1 MRRRWSLRARL
12 MLGAAL
18 MLVVFLLGAGWAV
31 QRAHEESV
39 RAARFARLQAT
50 VYLLLAAAEIDAVGA
65 LVMPA
70 EFPEP
75 RLSLPGSGLYASI
88 VNVARRQTWRSGSMV
103 GVEAPQPGQIGT
115 GEWRQEVAAAAGH
128 DYLAVSTGVSW
139 TGSAGAV
146 PLVLTVFE
154 DKAEFDREIDVFERT
169 SWAWLGGSALLL
181 LLSQTVLLRWG
192 LAPLRQAT
200 REIRAIEHGDQA
212 TVEGHYPMEVAALT
226 DNLNTLIAQERQRQT
241 RYREAL
247 SFLAHSL
254 KTPLAVLRTALS
266 DPAQLPAAVATQVA
280 RMDDIVQ
287 HQLSRAAAS
296 GASRFVPALAFAPVM
311 ERIRDSLAKVYAD
324 KGLVFTLDC
333 EPALTWR
340 IDEGD
345 TFELLGNLMDN
356 AAKWARQQVA
366 VSARREGDR
375 LLLRID
381 DDGPGF
387 GDTRAILQLHVRGD
401 ERVPGHG
408 VGLAVVNDLV
418 ASHGGELALLRSD
431 LGGGRVEIV
440 LRTA

>member
-1 MRRRWSLRARL
+1 MKGRLSLRARL

-50 VYLLLAAAEIDAVGA
+50 VYLLLAAAEVDAAGS
-65 LVMPA
+65 LVMPVA
-70 EFPEP
+70 FPEP

-88 VNVARRQTWRSGSMV
+88 VNVARRETWRSGSMV
-103 GVEAPQPGQIGT
+103 GVQAPQPGPIGT
-115 GEWRQEVAAAAGH
+115 GQWRQEVAGAAGR

-139 TGSAGAV
+139 AGSAGPV

-169 SWAWLGGSALLL
+169 SWAWLGGAALLL
-181 LLSQTVLLRWG
+181 LLSQTVLLGWG
-192 LAPLRQAT
+192 LAPLRRAT

-212 TVEGHYPMEVAALT
+212 TVEGQYPVEVAALT
-226 DNLNTLIAQERQRQT
+226 DNLNTLIAQERQRQA

-254 KTPLAVLRTALS
+254 KTPLAVLRTALG

-287 HQLSRAAAS
+287 HQLGRAAAS
-296 GASRFVPALAFAPVM
+296 GASRFVPALALAPVM

-324 KGLVFTLDC
+324 KGLVFTLHC
-333 EPALTWR
+333 ESGLTWR

-345 TFELLGNLMDN
+345 AFELLGNLMDN
-356 AAKWARQQVA
+356 AAKWARRQVA
-366 VSARREGDR
+366 VGVRREGDR
-375 LLLRID
+375 LHLRID

-418 ASHGGELALLRSD
+418 ASHGGALALLRSD

-440 LRTA
+440 LPTA